1 MQTMSE
7 YQQELLNGLL
17 KINKQSWSLV
27 SMIRESMQN
36 SQPSLMDEEAGS
48 AEFDNIK
55 VLKSAMNALGKLFMS
70 L

>member
-17 KINKQSWSLV
+17 KINKQSWTMV
-27 SMIRESMQN
+27 GMIRESIN
-36 SQPSLMDEEAGS
+36 DTQPTLLQEEAGD
-48 AEFDNIK
+48 AEFDN
-55 VLKSAMNALGKLFMS
+55 VRLLQNATNALGKLFMK

>member
-48 AEFDNIK
+48 AECENIK

>member
-17 KINKQSWSLV
+17 KINKQSWSLIT
-27 SMIRESMQN
+27 MLRESMKD
-36 SQPSLMDEEAGS
+36 SQPSLLTEEAGS